1 MAVEEKVLQQKE
13 DVAPSQVT
21 ELVEELGTASRLP
34 NLSRDVAAILAI
46 LFVVITYHIQHPT
59 MLFRVQFGETFRD
72 VQEQGFQE
80 AMVYSLIGSVGL
92 LIMTWKGL
100 LPERDQLAKVFRWSI
115 LIMFVYSLWQ
125 QTPIDWIAW
134 GAILAI
140 LVLTYSHRNTW
151 TLPGLR
157 HDRLRLAMIIGI
169 GLYILHICTIIFQN
183 TNFFVDSYNINPEV
197 FVDTLRM
204 RRSEAEIFADPIKVL
219 NGTALLGGLG
229 LASIIYLWAPW
240 NSVIQYR
247 KKLAD
252 NQSAV
257 MVRDGL
263 GILTLILWF
272 ASYILV
278 NPMWSEE
285 SSLARDLEDYSWLVG
300 VSLLVVGGAL
310 IATQLQ
316 ELFRYT
322 VNEKVYQR
330 IRIAFAVGLGL
341 YILHVFVVLF
351 AEYNVLSDYYGVRN
365 SVFDELLADRT
376 RAEAL
381 QPTDAAAVLA
391 GIGLASIIYFWSP
404 WERWRAYLDVARSN
418 LSAIIVAILAIGIW
432 ELGVEFFEI
441 QQFLLPKPSAIW
453 ETFEEIYPGL
463 IAGSW
468 FTIKNAIQGFMVG
481 CGAGILTG
489 TLSARF
495 IRFSKAVLP
504 LAIAA
509 NAVPIIA
516 FAPISNAWFGLT
528 SPDSKIAIVA
538 VLCYFPA
545 MISTVQGLT
554 SVEQPQLELME
565 SYAAS
570 QLEIFRYLRM
580 PTALPFIFSSL
591 KLAATLAMIGSIV
604 AEFFGGTP
612 ATALG
617 FRIKNDAGLLRMTE
631 SWSAIIVA
639 SVLGIG
645 FFLFISALERNAMP
659 WYGSFRDQSR

>member
-1 MAVEEKVLQQKE
+1 MAIEEQALHNEVET
-13 DVAPSQVT
+13 PSQVT
-21 ELVEELGTASRLP
+21 ELVEKLGTASRLP
-34 NLSRDVAAILAI
+34 NLSRDVAALLAI

-59 MLFRVQFGETFRD
+59 LLFRVQFGETFRD

-80 AMVYSLIGSVGL
+80 AIVYSLIGSIGL
-92 LIMTWKGL
+92 LIITWKRL
-100 LPERDQLAKVFRWSI
+100 LPERDQLIKVVQWSI

-125 QTPIDWIAW
+125 HKAIDSITWATLL
-134 GAILAI
+134 GVLM
-140 LVLTYSHRNTW
+140 LTYSHRKTW
-151 TLPGLR
+151 TIPALR
-157 HDRLRLAMIIGI
+157 YERLRLALIVGI
-169 GLYILHICTIIFQN
+169 GLYLLHICVLILQN
-183 TNFFVDSYNINPEV
+183 TNIFVDSYNLNLEE
-197 FVDTLRM
+197 FLDTLQM
-204 RRSEAEIFADPIKVL
+204 RRSEAEIFANTIKVL

-240 NSVIQYR
+240 NSIIHLR
-247 KKLAD
+247 NKLLLDWRIDFAKD
-252 NQSAV
+252 MLA
-257 MVRDGL
+257 L
-263 GILTLILWF
+263 LTLVLWF
-272 ASYILV
+272 ASYVLI
-278 NPMWSEE
+278 NPMWVQE
-285 SSLARDLEDYSWLVG
+285 SSLAHDLDDTSWLIALG
-300 VSLLVVGGAL
+300 LLLVGGAFIGL
-310 IATQLQ
+310 HLQDTFSRSTQQ
-316 ELFRYT
+316 ER
-322 VNEKVYQR
+322 VYQR
-330 IRIAFAVGLGL
+330 LRVAFAVGVGL
-341 YILHVFVVLF
+341 YILHTTAVLL
-351 AEYNVLSDYYGVRN
+351 ADYNALSDYYGVRN
-365 SVFDELLADRT
+365 ATIDELLADNA
-376 RAEAL
+376 RATAL
-381 QPTDAAAVLA
+381 QPADLAAILA
-391 GIGLASIIYFWSP
+391 GVGLASILYFWSP
-404 WERWRAYLDVARSN
+404 WERWRAYVDVARRN
-418 LSAIIVAILAIGIW
+418 LSAIIVAILTIVIW
-432 ELGVEFFEI
+432 ELGVDFFEI

-468 FTIKNAIQGFMVG
+468 FTIKNAIQGFLVG
-481 CGAGILTG
+481 CGAGIVTG

-495 IRFSKAVLP
+495 IRFSRAVLP
-504 LAIAA
+504 LAVAA

-545 MISTVQGLT
+545 MISTVTGLT
-554 SVEQPQLELME
+554 SVEQRQLELMK

-570 QLEIFRYLRM
+570 QLEIFRYLRL

-591 KLAATLAMIGSIV
+591 KLAATLAMIGAIV

-659 WYGSFRDQSR
+659 WYSSFRDQSR

>member
-1 MAVEEKVLQQKE
+1 MAIEETARIEEVET
-13 DVAPSQVT
+13 PSQVT
-21 ELVEELGTASRLP
+21 ELVEKPGTASKLP
-34 NLSRDVAAILAI
+34 NLSRDVAALLAI

-80 AMVYSLIGSVGL
+80 AIVYSLIGSVGL

-100 LPERDQLAKVFRWSI
+100 LPERDRLVRVIGWSVV
-115 LIMFVYSLWQ
+115 IMFIYSLWQ
-125 QTPIDWIAW
+125 QQAINPIAW
-134 GAILAI
+134 SALVAILI
-140 LVLTYSHRNTW
+140 IFVSHQQTW
-151 TLPGLR
+151 SAPARR

-169 GLYILHICTIIFQN
+169 GLYLLHISVLIFQD
-183 TNFFVDSYNINPEV
+183 TNVFVDAYNINPEV
-197 FVDTLRM
+197 FLDTLQM
-204 RRSEAEIFADPIKVL
+204 RRSEAEIFANPIKVL
-219 NGTALLGGLG
+219 NATALMGGLG

-240 NSVIQYR
+240 NSLINYR
-247 KKLAD
+247 KNLPGNQGMAIIKDALAI
-252 NQSAV
+252 V
-257 MVRDGL
+257 
-263 GILTLILWF
+263 TLVLWF
-272 ASYILV
+272 TSYILI
-278 NPMWSEE
+278 NPMWVHE
-285 SSLARDLEDYSWLVG
+285 SSLAANFEDISWIISIGMMLA
-300 VSLLVVGGAL
+300 GGAF
-310 IATQLQ
+310 IAIQLQ
-316 ELFRYT
+316 EVFQNT
-322 VNEKVYQR
+322 VNEKGYER
-330 IRIAFAVGLGL
+330 LRIAFAAGVGL
-341 YILHVFVVLF
+341 YILHSVAILI
-351 AEYNVLSDYYGVRN
+351 ADYNIFSDYYGVKN
-365 SVFDELLADRT
+365 SVFSELLADNA
-376 RAEAL
+376 RAKAL
-381 QPTDAAAVLA
+381 QPTDLAAILS
-391 GIGLASIIYFWSP
+391 GIGLASIIFFWSP
-404 WERWRAYLDVARSN
+404 WERWRAYLEVVKRN
-418 LSAIIVAILAIGIW
+418 LSALIVAILAIVIW
-432 ELGVEFFEI
+432 EKGVEFFEI
-441 QQFLLPKPSAIW
+441 KQFLLPKPSAIW
-453 ETFEEIYPGL
+453 ETFKEIYPGL

-504 LAIAA
+504 LAVAA

-554 SVEQPQLELME
+554 SVERRELELME
-565 SYAAS
+565 SYAAT
-570 QLEIFRYLRM
+570 QFEIFRYLRL
-580 PTALPFIFSSL
+580 PTALPYIFSSL
-591 KLAATLAMIGSIV
+591 KLAATLAMIGAIV

>member
-13 DVAPSQVT
+13 VENPSQVA
-21 ELVEELGTASRLP
+21 ELVEELGTASKLP
-34 NLSRDVAAILAI
+34 NLSRDVAALLAI
-46 LFVVITYHIQHPT
+46 LFVIITYHIQHPT

-100 LPERDQLAKVFRWSI
+100 LPEREQLFKVVRWSVV
-115 LIMFVYSLWQ
+115 IMFIYSLWQ
-125 QTPIDWIAW
+125 QKAVDPIAW
-134 GAILAI
+134 GALLAI
-140 LVLTYSHRNTW
+140 LILFLSHQKTW
-151 TLPGLR
+151 STPGSQ
-157 HDRLRLAMIIGI
+157 HDKLRLALIIGI
-169 GLYILHICTIIFQN
+169 GLYLLHISVLIFQN
-183 TNFFVDSYNINPEV
+183 THFFVDSYDINPEEFIDV
-197 FVDTLRM
+197 LRM
-204 RRSEAEIFADPIKVL
+204 RRSEAEIFANPIKIL

-240 NSVIQYR
+240 NSIIDYR
-247 KKLAD
+247 KMQHLDRTGAITRDVLAL
-252 NQSAV
+252 S
-257 MVRDGL
+257 
-263 GILTLILWF
+263 TLAMWF
-272 ASYILV
+272 LSYIV
-278 NPMWSEE
+278 INPMWVREA
-285 SSLARDLEDYSWLVG
+285 SLAADLESGSGFMGFV
-300 VSLLVVGGAL
+300 LLMAGGL
-310 IATQLQ
+310 FIAIQLH
-316 ELFRYT
+316 ELFRDSGQEP
-322 VNEKVYQR
+322 VFVR
-330 IRIAFAVGLGL
+330 LRLALAAGVGL
-341 YILHVFVVLF
+341 YIAYSIAILV
-351 AEYNVLSDYYGVRN
+351 ADYNALADYYGVQN
-365 SVFDELLADRT
+365 PVFDELLADNA
-376 RAEAL
+376 RAAAL
-381 QPTDAAAVLA
+381 QPADVAAVLA

-404 WERWRAYLDVARSN
+404 WERWRAYIDVVRSN
-418 LSAIIVAILAIGIW
+418 ISAIIVAVLAIVIW
-432 ELGVEFFEI
+432 EKGVDFFEI
-441 QQFLLPKPSAIW
+441 QQFLLPKPTAIW
-453 ETFEEIYPGL
+453 EKFEEIYPGL

-468 FTIKNAIQGFMVG
+468 FTIKNAIQGFLVG
-481 CGAGILTG
+481 CAAGIVTG

-495 IRFSKAVLP
+495 IRFSKAILP

-554 SVEQPQLELME
+554 SVEQRQLELME

-591 KLAATLAMIGSIV
+591 KLAATLAMIGAIV

>member
-1 MAVEEKVLQQKE
+1 MAIEEQVLQKE
-13 DVAPSQVT
+13 VETPAQVT
-21 ELVEELGTASRLP
+21 ELVEKLGTASKLP
-34 NLSRDVAAILAI
+34 NLSRDVAALLAS

-59 MLFRVQFGETFRD
+59 LLFRVQFGETFRD

-80 AMVYSLIGSVGL
+80 AIVYSLIGSIGL
-92 LIMTWKGL
+92 FIFTWKGL
-100 LPERDQLAKVFRWSI
+100 LPERDQLIRVVQWSI

-125 QTPIDWIAW
+125 HQAVNLIAW
-134 GAILAI
+134 GTLLVILM
-140 LVLTYSHRNTW
+140 LTYSHQKTW
-151 TLPGLR
+151 TIPALR
-157 HDRLRLAMIIGI
+157 HDRLRLALIVGM
-169 GLYILHICTIIFQN
+169 GLYLLHISVLIFQN
-183 TNFFVDSYNINPEV
+183 TNIFVDSYNLNPEE
-197 FVDTLRM
+197 FLDTLQM
-204 RRSEAEIFADPIKVL
+204 RRSEAEIFANPIKVL
-219 NGTALLGGLG
+219 NATALLGGLG
-229 LASIIYLWAPW
+229 LASFIYLWSPW
-240 NSVIQYR
+240 NSVIR
-247 KKLAD
+247 LRHKLLLDWRIDFIKDLLA
-252 NQSAV
+252 
-257 MVRDGL
+257 L
-263 GILTLILWF
+263 LTLALWF
-272 ASYILV
+272 ASYLLI
-278 NPMWSEE
+278 NPMWVQE
-285 SSLARDLEDYSWLVG
+285 SSLARDLEDISWLLALG
-300 VSLLVVGGAL
+300 LLLAGAAF
-310 IATQLQ
+310 IALQLRDTFRPTIQ
-316 ELFRYT
+316 ER
-322 VNEKVYQR
+322 VYQR
-330 IRIAFAVGLGL
+330 LRIAFVVGVGL
-341 YILHVFVVLF
+341 YILHTVAVLL
-351 AEYNVLSDYYGVRN
+351 ADYNALSDHYGVRDAT
-365 SVFDELLADRT
+365 FDELLADSA
-376 RAEAL
+376 RATAL
-381 QPTDAAAVLA
+381 QPADLAGVLA
-391 GIGLASIIYFWSP
+391 GVGLASILYFWSP
-404 WERWRAYLDVARSN
+404 WERWRAYVDVARRN
-418 LSAIIVAILAIGIW
+418 LSAIIVAILAIAIW
-432 ELGVEFFEI
+432 EVGVDIFEI

-468 FTIKNAIQGFMVG
+468 FTIKNAIQGFLVG

-504 LAIAA
+504 LAVAA

-545 MISTVQGLT
+545 MISTVTGLT
-554 SVEQPQLELME
+554 SVEQRELELME

-570 QLEIFRYLRM
+570 QFEIFRFLRL
-580 PTALPFIFSSL
+580 PTALPYIFSSL